1 MDYFKIVLLLVQILL
16 IAGALN
22 WGLVAYN
29 GTDVVD
35 TLAGAQFGQYV
46 KFAVAAAGLV
56 QIYALYTAATTPP
69 PTYTS
74 TIV

>member
-29 GTDVVD
+29 GTDIVD
-35 TLAGAQFGQYV
+35 TLAGKQIGQYV

-56 QIYALYTAATTPP
+56 QIYALYTAATTTT